1 MMTAAATPANL
12 EQPTGKG
19 TAKPIGA
26 LVIGGD
32 FQGLGIVRSLGRRGV
47 PVCVIDDELSISRY
61 SRYTTHSVAVRS
73 VRQESETIDAIIR
86 TGRRLGLNGWVIY
99 PTRDETVAALAKH
112 REELATYFRV
122 PTPVWETTRWVWDK
136 RNTYRLAKELGIP
149 TPQTWYPRDIS
160 ELESIDG
167 EPPFVIKPAIKE
179 HFVYATKKKAWQAN
193 SRAELLT
200 LFEKA
205 AAQVEDGEV
214 MVQELIPGNGQQQ
227 FSYCAFYKDG
237 QSIGSMTARR
247 ARQHPPVFGTST
259 FVETID
265 LPVIEAFSDR
275 FLQAIGYY
283 GLVEIEYKLD
293 PRNGQYKLLD
303 VNGRTWGFHSLG
315 AGAGVDFPYLLY
327 ADQVGESVEPA
338 RARAGVRW
346 IRLVTDIPTAMVEIL
361 SGRQDISAY
370 LKSLRRFDVT
380 SVFSR
385 NDLAPGLAEFA
396 LLPYLAV
403 KRGF

>member
-1 MMTAAATPANL
+1 MEEEL
-12 EQPTGKG
+12 
-19 TAKPIGA
+19 ID
-26 LVIGGD
+26 VI
-32 FQGLGIVRSLGRRGV
+32 L
-47 PVCVIDDELSISRY
+47 
-61 SRYTTHSVAVRS
+61 
-73 VRQESETIDAIIR
+73 R
-86 TGRRLGLNGWVIY
+86 TGQSLGLNGWVIY

-112 REELATYFRV
+112 REELTNYFRV
-122 PTPVWETTRWVWDK
+122 PTPAWETTKWVWDE
-136 RNTYRLAKELGIP
+136 RNTYRLANELGIP
-149 TPQTWYPRDIS
+149 TPRTWYPRDIS

-167 EPPFVIKPAIKE
+167 EPPFAIKPAIKE
-179 HFVYATKKKAWQAN
+179 HFVYATKRKAWQAN
-193 SRAELLT
+193 SRAELWT

-205 AAQVEDGEV
+205 AAQVETGEV

-237 QSIGSMTARR
+237 RPIGSMTARR
-247 ARQHPPVFGTST
+247 TRQRPPVFGTST
-259 FVETID
+259 FVETARRRHGETID
-265 LPVIEAFSDR
+265 LHIETFSDR

-293 PRNGQYKLLD
+293 PRDGQYKLLD

-338 RARAGVRW
+338 RGRAGVGW
-346 IRLVTDIPTAMVEIL
+346 IRLVTDVPTAIL
-361 SGRQDISAY
+361 EVLAGRENIFTY

-385 NDLAPGLAEFA
+385 DDLFPGLAEFA
-396 LLPYLAV
+396 LLPYLVV